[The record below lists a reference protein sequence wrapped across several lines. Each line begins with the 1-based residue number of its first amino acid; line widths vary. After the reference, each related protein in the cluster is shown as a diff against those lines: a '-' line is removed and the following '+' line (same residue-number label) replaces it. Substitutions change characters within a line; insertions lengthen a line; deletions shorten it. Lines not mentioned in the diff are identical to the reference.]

1 MPRFVLSDVLA
12 APAALPGE
20 ADKFDPVFTTWGT
33 IGWNSTVRLAN
44 GECPH

>member
-1 MPRFVLSDVLA
+1 MFSDVLE
-12 APAALPGE
+12 APVALPGE
-20 ADKFDPVFTTWGT
+20 ADKIAPVLANWGT